1 MAATTSTA
9 PAAPKKP
16 NVMYFVHTIICLVIM
31 FGFGQLSPIEPL
43 TPLGMNLIGIFLG
56 VLYGWIFID
65 IIWPRLA
72 GLLALMLVGGMKP
85 GALLNKSFGDPIVVM
100 MFFIFV
106 FCATINYYG
115 LSKFISLWFITR
127 KAVAGKPWLFTYTF
141 LASIML
147 LGGLTSASPAAVIGW
162 SILYGVCEVCGYKKG
177 DGYPTMMVFGIVY
190 AAQVGMAIIPFKQ
203 AALTVM
209 SAYETMSGTHI
220 DYAKYMFIAIVA
232 CALCSL
238 LFLLIGKYIF
248 RPDVSKL
255 ADLDASNLDKDQSL
269 SLSGVQKSVL
279 GFLFA
284 LVALLLIPAFLPA
297 DLAVVKF
304 LKSIG
309 NTGICMFLV
318 GIMCFIKV
326 NGKPLLRFKAM
337 VDDGVAWGIIFI
349 LAMVQP
355 LSGAMANP
363 ASGITPF
370 LMSVL
375 EPLFGSGSPLFFAL
389 CMGLLATILTQF
401 INNGAV
407 GVALMPIIFSYC
419 TNKGVG
425 PEMAV
430 IMVVMGVHLAF
441 RTPAASSSAALLHG
455 NEWASTKSIWKSS
468 PIVILLSWILM
479 SAVIVVMGS
488 VLFEQRRLR
497 KPEHTGRVRPGISKA
512 PFRPRGKG
520 PCLSSCL
527 HASLLVEFPQTP
539 RHIMSLRR
547 PSNTLPRRQGP
558 P

>member
-65 IIWPRLA
+65 IIWPSIA

-441 RTPAASSSAALLHG
+441 LTPAASSSAALLHG

-479 SAVIVVMGS
+479 SAVIVIMGS
-488 VLFEQRRLR
+488 VLF
-497 KPEHTGRVRPGISKA
+497 
-512 PFRPRGKG
+512 
-520 PCLSSCL
+520 
-527 HASLLVEFPQTP
+527 
-539 RHIMSLRR
+539 
-547 PSNTLPRRQGP
+547 
-558 P
+558 

>member
-1 MAATTSTA
+1 M
-9 PAAPKKP
+9 
-16 NVMYFVHTIICLVIM
+16 
-31 FGFGQLSPIEPL
+31 
-43 TPLGMNLIGIFLG
+43 
-56 VLYGWIFID
+56 
-65 IIWPRLA
+65 
-72 GLLALMLVGGMKP
+72 
-85 GALLNKSFGDPIVVM
+85 
-100 MFFIFV
+100 
-106 FCATINYYG
+106 
-115 LSKFISLWFITR
+115 
-127 KAVAGKPWLFTYTF
+127 AGKPWLFTYTF
-141 LASIML
+141 LGSIML

-162 SILYGVCEVCGYKKG
+162 SILYGVCDVCGYKKG

-190 AAQVGMAIIPFKQ
+190 AAQVGMALIPFKQ

-220 DYAKYMFIAIVA
+220 DYAKYMFIALVA

-255 ADLDASNLDKDQSL
+255 ANLDASKLDKDQSL
-269 SLSGVQKSVL
+269 SLNKVQKMVL

-284 LVALLLIPAFLPA
+284 LVALLLIPAFLPK
-297 DLAVVKF
+297 DLAVVRF

-318 GIMCFIKV
+318 GIMCFIKI

-355 LSGAMANP
+355 LSGAMAKP
-363 ASGITPF
+363 ESGITPF
-370 LMSVL
+370 LMTML
-375 EPLFGSGSPLFFAL
+375 EPLFGSGSPMFFAV

-407 GVALMPIIFSYC
+407 GVALMPVIYSYC
-419 TNKGVG
+419 TNMGVG
-425 PEMAV
+425 PELPV

-441 RTPAASSSAALLHG
+441 LTPAASSSAALLHG

-479 SAVIVVMGS
+479 SAVITIIGS
-488 VLFEQRRLR
+488 AIF
-497 KPEHTGRVRPGISKA
+497 
-512 PFRPRGKG
+512 
-520 PCLSSCL
+520 
-527 HASLLVEFPQTP
+527 
-539 RHIMSLRR
+539 
-547 PSNTLPRRQGP
+547 
-558 P
+558 

>member
-1 MAATTSTA
+1 
-9 PAAPKKP
+9 
-16 NVMYFVHTIICLVIM
+16 M
-31 FGFGQLSPIEPL
+31 FGVGLIPPIEPL
-43 TPLGMNLIGIFLG
+43 TPLGMSLVGIFLG

-65 IIWPRLA
+65 IIWPSIA

-85 GALLNKSFGDPIVVM
+85 GMLLNKSFGDPIVVM

-141 LASIML
+141 LGSIML

-190 AAQVGMAIIPFKQ
+190 AAQVGMALIPFKQ

-220 DYAKYMFIAIVA
+220 DYAKYMFIALVA

-248 RPDVSKL
+248 RPDVSRL
-255 ADLDASNLDKDQSL
+255 ANLDASQLDKDQSL
-269 SLSGVQKSVL
+269 SLNKVQKAVL

-284 LVALLLIPAFLPA
+284 LVALLLIPAFLPK
-297 DLAVVKF
+297 DLFFVRF
-304 LKSIG
+304 LQSIG

-318 GIMCFIKV
+318 GVMCFIKV

-375 EPLFGSGSPLFFAL
+375 EPLFGSGSPLFFAV

-407 GVALMPIIFSYC
+407 GVALMPVIFSYC
-419 TNKGVG
+419 TNMGVG
-425 PEMAV
+425 PELPV

-441 RTPAASSSAALLHG
+441 LTPAASSSAALLHG

-479 SAVIVVMGS
+479 SAVTAILGS
-488 VLFEQRRLR
+488 MIF
-497 KPEHTGRVRPGISKA
+497 
-512 PFRPRGKG
+512 
-520 PCLSSCL
+520 
-527 HASLLVEFPQTP
+527 
-539 RHIMSLRR
+539 
-547 PSNTLPRRQGP
+547 
-558 P
+558 

>member
-1 MAATTSTA
+1 MAATGTA
-9 PAAPKKP
+9 SVAPKKLD
-16 NVMYFVHTIICLVIM
+16 VMYFVHSVICLVIM

-43 TPLGMNLIGIFLG
+43 TPLGMNLIGVFLG

-65 IIWPRLA
+65 IIWPSIA

-85 GALLNKSFGDPIVVM
+85 GMLLNKSFGDPIVVM

-141 LASIML
+141 LGSIML

-162 SILYGVCEVCGYKKG
+162 SILYGVCDVCGYKKG

-190 AAQVGMAIIPFKQ
+190 AAQVGMALIPFKQ

-220 DYAKYMFIAIVA
+220 DYAKYMLIALVA

-238 LFLLIGKYIF
+238 LFLLIGKYVF

-255 ADLDASNLDKDQSL
+255 ADLDASKLDKDQSL
-269 SLSGVQKSVL
+269 SLSSVQKTVL

-284 LVALLLIPAFLPA
+284 LVALLLIPAFLPT

-375 EPLFGSGSPLFFAL
+375 EPLFGSGSPMFFAV

-419 TNKGVG
+419 TNMGVG
-425 PEMAV
+425 PELPV

-441 RTPAASSSAALLHG
+441 LTPAASSSAALLHG

-468 PIVILLSWILM
+468 PIVILLSWALM
-479 SAVIVVMGS
+479 SIVIAVLGS
-488 VLFEQRRLR
+488 MLF
-497 KPEHTGRVRPGISKA
+497 
-512 PFRPRGKG
+512 
-520 PCLSSCL
+520 
-527 HASLLVEFPQTP
+527 
-539 RHIMSLRR
+539 
-547 PSNTLPRRQGP
+547 
-558 P
+558 

>member
-1 MAATTSTA
+1 MAGKESTPKRFSA
-9 PAAPKKP
+9 PAYYLHA
-16 NVMYFVHTIICLVIM
+16 VVCLLIM
-31 FGFGQLSPIEPL
+31 FGFGQLPPVEPL

-56 VLYGWIFID
+56 VLYGWVCIEIV
-65 IIWPRLA
+65 WPSLA
-72 GLLALMLVGGMKP
+72 GLLALMLIGGMKP
-85 GALLNKSFGDPIVVM
+85 MMLLNKSFGDPVVQM

-106 FCATINYYG
+106 FCATISHYG

-127 KAVAGKPWLFTYTF
+127 KFVAGRPWVFTYTF
-141 LASIML
+141 LGSIFI
-147 LGGLTSASPAAVIGW
+147 LGGLTSASPAAIIGW
-162 SILYGVCEVCGYKKG
+162 SILYGVCEVCGFKKG

-190 AAQVGMAIIPFKQ
+190 AAQVGMALIPFKQ

-220 DYAKYMFIAIVA
+220 DYAKYMFIALVA

-255 ADLDASNLDKDQSL
+255 ADLDASKLDKDQSL
-269 SLSGVQKSVL
+269 CLNNVQKTVL

-284 LVALLLIPAFLPA
+284 LVALLLIPAFLPK
-297 DLAVVKF
+297 DLFFVRF
-304 LKSIG
+304 LQGIG

-318 GIMCFIKV
+318 GVMCFIKV

-363 ASGITPF
+363 ESGITPF

-375 EPLFGSGSPLFFAL
+375 EPLFGSGSPLFFAV

-407 GVALMPIIFSYC
+407 GVALMPVIFSYC
-419 TNKGVG
+419 TNMGVG
-425 PEMAV
+425 PELPV

-441 RTPAASSSAALLHG
+441 LTPAASSSAALLHG

-479 SAVIVVMGS
+479 SVVIAVIGS
-488 VLFEQRRLR
+488 MIF
-497 KPEHTGRVRPGISKA
+497 
-512 PFRPRGKG
+512 
-520 PCLSSCL
+520 
-527 HASLLVEFPQTP
+527 
-539 RHIMSLRR
+539 
-547 PSNTLPRRQGP
+547 
-558 P
+558 

>member
-1 MAATTSTA
+1 M
-9 PAAPKKP
+9 
-16 NVMYFVHTIICLVIM
+16 
-31 FGFGQLSPIEPL
+31 SPEP
-43 TPLGMNLIGIFLG
+43 
-56 VLYGWIFID
+56 
-65 IIWPRLA
+65 R
-72 GLLALMLVGGMKP
+72 
-85 GALLNKSFGDPIVVM
+85 
-100 MFFIFV
+100 
-106 FCATINYYG
+106 
-115 LSKFISLWFITR
+115 FISLWFITR
-127 KAVAGKPWLFTYTF
+127 KAVTGRPWLFTYTF
-141 LASIML
+141 LGSIML

-162 SILYGVCEVCGYKKG
+162 SILYGVCDVCGYKKG

-190 AAQVGMAIIPFKQ
+190 AAQVGMALIPFKQ

-220 DYAKYMFIAIVA
+220 DYAKYMFIALVA

-255 ADLDASNLDKDQSL
+255 ASLDASQLDKDQSL
-269 SLSGVQKSVL
+269 SLNKVQKMVL

-284 LVALLLIPAFLPA
+284 LVALLLIPAFLPK
-297 DLAVVKF
+297 DLAIVRF

-318 GIMCFIKV
+318 GLMCFIKV

-355 LSGAMANP
+355 LSGAMAKP
-363 ASGITPF
+363 ESGITPF
-370 LMSVL
+370 LMTML
-375 EPLFGSGSPLFFAL
+375 EPLFGSGSPLFFAV

-407 GVALMPIIFSYC
+407 GVALMPVIYSYC
-419 TNKGVG
+419 TNMGVG
-425 PEMAV
+425 PELPV

-441 RTPAASSSAALLHG
+441 LTPAASSSAALLHG

-479 SAVIVVMGS
+479 SAVITIIGS
-488 VLFEQRRLR
+488 AIF
-497 KPEHTGRVRPGISKA
+497 
-512 PFRPRGKG
+512 
-520 PCLSSCL
+520 
-527 HASLLVEFPQTP
+527 
-539 RHIMSLRR
+539 
-547 PSNTLPRRQGP
+547 
-558 P
+558 

>member
-1 MAATTSTA
+1 MAANTSTVS
-9 PAAPKKP
+9 AAPKKP
-16 NVMYFVHTIICLVIM
+16 NLMYFVHTVICLVIM
-31 FGFGQLSPIEPL
+31 FGVGQLSPIEPL

-65 IIWPRLA
+65 IIWPSIA
-72 GLLALMLVGGMKP
+72 GLLALMLIGGMKP
-85 GALLNKSFGDPIVVM
+85 GMLLNKSFGDPIVVM

-190 AAQVGMAIIPFKQ
+190 AAQVGMALIPFKQ

-220 DYAKYMFIAIVA
+220 DYAKYMFIALVA

-255 ADLDASNLDKDQSL
+255 ADLDASKLDKDQSL
-269 SLSGVQKSVL
+269 SLSNVQKAVL

-284 LVALLLIPAFLPA
+284 LVALLLIPAFLPKE
-297 DLAVVKF
+297 LAVVKF

-419 TNKGVG
+419 TNLGVG
-425 PEMAV
+425 PELPV

-441 RTPAASSSAALLHG
+441 LTPAASSSAALLHG

-479 SAVIVVMGS
+479 SAVITIMGS
-488 VLFEQRRLR
+488 MLF
-497 KPEHTGRVRPGISKA
+497 
-512 PFRPRGKG
+512 
-520 PCLSSCL
+520 
-527 HASLLVEFPQTP
+527 
-539 RHIMSLRR
+539 
-547 PSNTLPRRQGP
+547 
-558 P
+558 

>member
-1 MAATTSTA
+1 MLFTTTLPPMNITPLQKITYGLYVVGTSDKGRPTGCIINTCFQVTSENPIVAISMNKNNYTHDAIVSHRRFSLAILAEESDTSLITTFGFQSGRDRNKYDGRDYTWQHDVPILKGKFSGHIVCELLHVADNETHDVFFARVIDTLPDDGTPMTYTYYHQVIKGRAPKNAPTYVEEEKAPATEAPQTTTST
-9 PAAPKKP
+9 KR
-16 NVMYFVHTIICLVIM
+16 Y
-31 FGFGQLSPIEPL
+31 
-43 TPLGMNLIGIFLG
+43 
-56 VLYGWIFID
+56 
-65 IIWPRLA
+65 
-72 GLLALMLVGGMKP
+72 
-85 GALLNKSFGDPIVVM
+85 
-100 MFFIFV
+100 
-106 FCATINYYG
+106 
-115 LSKFISLWFITR
+115 
-127 KAVAGKPWLFTYTF
+127 
-141 LASIML
+141 
-147 LGGLTSASPAAVIGW
+147 
-162 SILYGVCEVCGYKKG
+162 VCEVCGYKKG

-220 DYAKYMFIAIVA
+220 DYAKYMFIALVA

-255 ADLDASNLDKDQSL
+255 ADLDTSKLDKDQSL
-269 SLSGVQKSVL
+269 TLSKVQKMVL

-284 LVALLLIPAFLPA
+284 LVALLLIPAFLPK

-318 GIMCFIKV
+318 GVMCFIKV

-370 LMSVL
+370 LMTML

-407 GVALMPIIFSYC
+407 GVALMPVIFSYC
-419 TNKGVG
+419 TNLGVG
-425 PEMAV
+425 PELPV

-441 RTPAASSSAALLHG
+441 LTPAASSSAALLHG
-455 NEWASTKSIWKSS
+455 NEWASTRSIWKSS

-479 SAVIVVMGS
+479 SAVIAVMGS
-488 VLFEQRRLR
+488 ILF
-497 KPEHTGRVRPGISKA
+497 
-512 PFRPRGKG
+512 
-520 PCLSSCL
+520 
-527 HASLLVEFPQTP
+527 
-539 RHIMSLRR
+539 
-547 PSNTLPRRQGP
+547 
-558 P
+558 

>member
-1 MAATTSTA
+1 MAATSTA

-16 NVMYFVHTIICLVIM
+16 DVMYFVHTVICLAIM

-43 TPLGMNLIGIFLG
+43 TPLGMNLIGVFLG

-65 IIWPRLA
+65 IIWPSIA

-85 GALLNKSFGDPIVVM
+85 GMLLNKSFGDPIVVM

-162 SILYGVCEVCGYKKG
+162 SILYGVCDVCGYKKG

-190 AAQVGMAIIPFKQ
+190 AAQVGMALIPFKQ

-220 DYAKYMFIAIVA
+220 DYAKYMFIALVA

-255 ADLDASNLDKDQSL
+255 ASLDASQLDKDQSL
-269 SLSGVQKSVL
+269 SLNKVQKMVL

-284 LVALLLIPAFLPA
+284 LVALLLIPAFLPK
-297 DLAVVKF
+297 DLAIVRF

-318 GIMCFIKV
+318 GLMCFIKV

-370 LMSVL
+370 LMSIL
-375 EPLFGSGSPLFFAL
+375 EPLFGAGSPLFFAL

-441 RTPAASSSAALLHG
+441 LTPAASSSAALLHG

-479 SAVIVVMGS
+479 SAVIVIMGS
-488 VLFEQRRLR
+488 VLF
-497 KPEHTGRVRPGISKA
+497 
-512 PFRPRGKG
+512 
-520 PCLSSCL
+520 
-527 HASLLVEFPQTP
+527 
-539 RHIMSLRR
+539 
-547 PSNTLPRRQGP
+547 
-558 P
+558 

>member
-1 MAATTSTA
+1 MAATVTA

-16 NVMYFVHTIICLVIM
+16 DIMYFVHSVICLAIM

-43 TPLGMNLIGIFLG
+43 TPLGMNLIGVFLG

-65 IIWPRLA
+65 IIWPSIA
-72 GLLALMLVGGMKP
+72 GLLGLMLVGGMKP
-85 GALLNKSFGDPIVVM
+85 GLLLNKSFGDPIVVM

-141 LASIML
+141 LGSIML

-162 SILYGVCEVCGYKKG
+162 SILYGVCDVCGYKKG

-190 AAQVGMAIIPFKQ
+190 AAQVGMALIPFKQ

-220 DYAKYMFIAIVA
+220 DYAKYMFIALVA

-255 ADLDASNLDKDQSL
+255 ADLDANQLDKDQSL
-269 SLSGVQKSVL
+269 SLNKVQKMVL

-284 LVALLLIPAFLPA
+284 LVALLLIPAFLPG
-297 DLAVVKF
+297 DIAVVKF

-318 GIMCFIKV
+318 GVMCFIKI

-375 EPLFGSGSPLFFAL
+375 EPLFGSGSPLFFAV

-407 GVALMPIIFSYC
+407 GVALMPVIFSYC
-419 TNKGVG
+419 TNMGVG
-425 PEMAV
+425 PELPV

-441 RTPAASSSAALLHG
+441 LTPAASSSAALLHG

-479 SAVIVVMGS
+479 SAVTAILGS
-488 VLFEQRRLR
+488 MIF
-497 KPEHTGRVRPGISKA
+497 
-512 PFRPRGKG
+512 
-520 PCLSSCL
+520 
-527 HASLLVEFPQTP
+527 
-539 RHIMSLRR
+539 
-547 PSNTLPRRQGP
+547 
-558 P
+558 